1 MDPFEPHGPI
11 LPLLHGPEPERR
23 GLDPPTGEERIV
35 GGIGVRG
42 HVEFDV
48 WGEFEHGRVEGLEP
62 AVFVGEV
69 FLLVDGVDFVLVKI
83 FVCHIRKGCFLEGRF
98 FGSERDAIEQWP
110 FVQEDGSDSA
120 DPPHLHVEGPVDEF
134 LHEVQVVADR
144 VLVDIVDLPE
154 EKGGGLPLPPC
165 GPRLLHE
172 EGSGLAI
179 VADR

>member
-11 LPLLHGPEPERR
+11 LPLLHRPEPEGR
-23 GLDPPTGEERIV
+23 GLHAPTGEEGVI
-35 GGIGVRG
+35 GGIRIGG
-42 HVEFDV
+42 HVELDV
-48 WGEFEHGRVEGLEP
+48 WGQFEHGRVERLEP

-69 FLLVDGVDFVLVKI
+69 SLLVDGVDFVLVKVLI
-83 FVCHIRKGCFLEGRF
+83 GHIGEGCFLEGRF
-98 FGSERDAIEQWP
+98 FGPQGDAVEEGP

-144 VLVDIVDLPE
+144 VLVHVIDLPE
-154 EKGGGLPLPPC
+154 EKGGRLSLPPR
-165 GPRLLHE
+165 GPRLLHQE
-172 EGSGLAI
+172 RGRLAI